1 MSKNTQIP
9 AIWNLPEEVNR
20 RLGSKAG
27 KQRVIAESDHILIL
41 LHKVP
46 KKSSNLRESLF
57 LWRNDKGEWH
67 SSERGNG
74 LKTLKDFLESFSH
87 AVDRLEESYECATVS
102 TDFFKLLEELAP
114 LQRTVKNMSRTLQE
128 ARQIVG
134 VEMINYRDH
143 SEELFRSIDLLYSDC
158 KHALDYAMAKKAEEQ
173 SELQKQ
179 ALIVGHRLNIIM
191 ALFLPA
197 TAVASLLGMNI
208 TNGLESETSRN
219 FMIVV
224 IVTSLLGLVMRYWV
238 LKKPRISFSEK
249 SSEF

>member
-1 MSKNTQIP
+1 
-9 AIWNLPEEVNR
+9 
-20 RLGSKAG
+20 
-27 KQRVIAESDHILIL
+27 
-41 LHKVP
+41 
-46 KKSSNLRESLF
+46 
-57 LWRNDKGEWH
+57 
-67 SSERGNG
+67 
-74 LKTLKDFLESFSH
+74 
-87 AVDRLEESYECATVS
+87 
-102 TDFFKLLEELAP
+102 
-114 LQRTVKNMSRTLQE
+114 
-128 ARQIVG
+128 
-134 VEMINYRDH
+134 
-143 SEELFRSIDLLYSDC
+143 
-158 KHALDYAMAKKAEEQ
+158 MAKKAEEQ